1 MHWSVLFYVIYL
13 GIPLAI
19 LLLFGLYRPK
29 LAPLTILI
37 CPLVMFLIFHR
48 EFLYDTS
55 QRGALLLILAAHTA
69 LVAIPAL
76 LIRRKAGKAEG
87 TKGKE

>member
-13 GIPLAI
+13 GIPLA
-19 LLLFGLYRPK
+19 LLLFFGLYRPK
-29 LAPLTILI
+29 LAPLTVLI
-37 CPLVMFLIFHR
+37 CPLVIFLMFHR
-48 EFLYDTS
+48 EFLYDES

-76 LIRRKAGKAEG
+76 LIWRRSRKR
-87 TKGKE
+87 

>member
-1 MHWSVLFYVIYL
+1 MHWSVLFYIIYL
-13 GIPLAI
+13 GIPLA
-19 LLLFGLYRPK
+19 LLLFFGLYRPR
-29 LAPLTILI
+29 LAPLTVLI
-37 CPLVMFLIFHR
+37 CPCVIFLIFHR

-76 LIRRKAGKAEG
+76 LIRRKARKR
-87 TKGKE
+87 

>member
-13 GIPLAI
+13 GIPLA
-19 LLLFGLYRPK
+19 LLLFFGLYRPK
-29 LAPLTILI
+29 LAPLTVLI
-37 CPLVMFLIFHR
+37 CPLVIFLMFHR
-48 EFLYDTS
+48 EFLYDES

-76 LIRRKAGKAEG
+76 LIWRRGRKH
-87 TKGKE
+87 

>member
-13 GIPLAI
+13 GIPLA
-19 LLLFGLYRPK
+19 LLLFFGLYRPK

-37 CPLVMFLIFHR
+37 CPLVMVLIFRR
-48 EFLYDTS
+48 EFLYDLS

-69 LVAIPAL
+69 LVDIPAM
-76 LIRRKAGKAEG
+76 LIWRRSR
-87 TKGKE
+87 KG

>member
-13 GIPLAI
+13 GIPLA
-19 LLLFGLYRPK
+19 LLLFFGLYRPK

-37 CPLVMFLIFHR
+37 CPLVIFLMFHR
-48 EFLYDTS
+48 EFLYDES

-76 LIRRKAGKAEG
+76 LIWRRSRKR
-87 TKGKE
+87 